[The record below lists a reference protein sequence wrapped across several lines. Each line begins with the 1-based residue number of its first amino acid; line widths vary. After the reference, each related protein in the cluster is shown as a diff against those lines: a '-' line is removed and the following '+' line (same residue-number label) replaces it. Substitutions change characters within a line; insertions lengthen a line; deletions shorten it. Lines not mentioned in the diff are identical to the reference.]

1 MRSYDRSDCCSIG
14 VSWVE
19 YYDESEYCMMLL

>member
-14 VSWVE
+14 VIRVE